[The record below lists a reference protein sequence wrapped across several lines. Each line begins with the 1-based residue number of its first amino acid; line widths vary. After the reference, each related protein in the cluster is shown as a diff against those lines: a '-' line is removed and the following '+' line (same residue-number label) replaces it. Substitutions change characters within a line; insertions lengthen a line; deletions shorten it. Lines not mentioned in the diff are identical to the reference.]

1 MQYNGKFINP
11 YEVLG
16 LPHASDFELVKATY
30 RSLVKIYHP
39 DVFKGDKEFAKERLS
54 QLNAAHEFLSDEQQK
69 HDFDKSP
76 QSQEKGEEQQ
86 DFDPEQN
93 SDEFDEGIKILKE
106 NWDYA
111 CDYYPDLK
119 RLYADLRSLGKE
131 PAFAFMAYVV
141 ETKKYKDAA
150 AIADQLEDAF
160 LTTKFSNDPKI
171 KKLAKLALQQ
181 KEIKFAKELNRAL
194 TILGPEAKDEI
205 LNKLSERFPEFSYV
219 AYRNCGCFGLLSQ
232 DRSVGVREKPKENKR
247 PQPNLNS
254 QVAWY
259 AQINELLNSVFPKMF
274 EFFFR
279 LVFLVLLLIVIMIVT
294 IIFLI

>member
-69 HDFDKSP
+69 QDFDKSP
-76 QSQEKGEEQQ
+76 QSQEKAEAEQ
-86 DFDPEQN
+86 DFDPDQSSN
-93 SDEFDEGIKILKE
+93 EFDEGIKILKE

-111 CDYYPDLK
+111 CDYYPELK
-119 RLYADLRSLGKE
+119 QLYNNLSVLGKE

-205 LNKLSERFPEFSYV
+205 LNKLSERFPEF
-219 AYRNCGCFGLLSQ
+219 AYTAYKKCNFFEQLYQNSPRMIKKKSQ
-232 DRSVGVREKPKENKR
+232 
-247 PQPNLNS
+247 L
-254 QVAWY
+254 
-259 AQINELLNSVFPKMF
+259 
-274 EFFFR
+274 
-279 LVFLVLLLIVIMIVT
+279 MIG
-294 IIFLI
+294 IQKNR

>member
-69 HDFDKSP
+69 QDFDKSP
-76 QSQEKGEEQQ
+76 QSQEKGEAEQS
-86 DFDPEQN
+86 FDPEQN
-93 SDEFDEGIKILKE
+93 SDEFDEGIKILKA

-111 CDYYPDLK
+111 CDYYPELK
-119 RLYADLRSLGKE
+119 QLYVDLRTLSTE

-194 TILGPEAKDEI
+194 TILGPDSEDDI
-205 LNKLSERFPEFSYV
+205 LEQFSIKFPEFAYE
-219 AYRNCGCFGLLSQ
+219 AYRSCNLMSMMSPKNPMAKKKADAARLKAEAKAKEQKDINDLIKIFGTLVILILLCFA
-232 DRSVGVREKPKENKR
+232 
-247 PQPNLNS
+247 
-254 QVAWY
+254 VA
-259 AQINELLNSVFPKMF
+259 
-274 EFFFR
+274 
-279 LVFLVLLLIVIMIVT
+279 
-294 IIFLI
+294 

>member
-141 ETKKYKDAA
+141 ETKKYKEAA
-150 AIADQLEDAF
+150 TIADQLEDAF

-194 TILGPEAKDEI
+194 TILGPDSEDDI
-205 LNKLSERFPEFSYV
+205 LEQFSIKFPEFAYE
-219 AYRNCGCFGLLSQ
+219 AYRSCNLMSMMSPKNPMAKKKADVAELRAKAKEQEQEQEQKDINDLIFAFGGLVILIIVCFAAVSAIYQ
-232 DRSVGVREKPKENKR
+232 
-247 PQPNLNS
+247 
-254 QVAWY
+254 
-259 AQINELLNSVFPKMF
+259 
-274 EFFFR
+274 
-279 LVFLVLLLIVIMIVT
+279 
-294 IIFLI
+294 

>member
-1 MQYNGKFINP
+1 M
-11 YEVLG
+11 
-16 LPHASDFELVKATY
+16 
-30 RSLVKIYHP
+30 KIYHP
-39 DVFKGDKEFAKERLS
+39 DVFKGDEDFAKERLS
-54 QLNAAHEFLSDEQQK
+54 QLNAAYEFLSDEQQK
-69 HDFDKSP
+69 REFDRKSQKQDAEDQ
-76 QSQEKGEEQQ
+76 QSE
-86 DFDPEQN
+86 FDPNQG

-111 CDYYPDLK
+111 CDYYPELK
-119 RLYADLRSLGKE
+119 QLYNNLSVLGKE

-141 ETKKYKDAA
+141 ETKKYKEAA
-150 AIADQLEDAF
+150 TIADQLEDAF

-194 TILGPEAKDEI
+194 TILGPESKDQI
-205 LNKLSERFPEFSYV
+205 LIKLSEHFPEFSYV

-279 LVFLVLLLIVIMIVT
+279 LVFLVLLLIVIIIVT